1 MKKEALIMA
10 VESNGLANE
19 LGDAHLNKASIL
31 HAWCSAGLGPRI
43 PPSAPAKCSNLEPTS
58 PSSYDSKDSFN
69 IGRDPRVQGRSSGL
83 GSLSSQE
90 VKAIS
95 QGYYGYGWEAPQH
108 CLQVDWAS
116 RPVADRP
123 ILDTPR
129 NAKYLRPAGPLHP
142 VESMYQDKVPRIA
155 GTQYRQRGTLRR
167 LGTQVAT
174 AGRGFARNFWVIVAF
189 VAVAAGAFGFEGQ
202 RRCSA
207 ARRHSTRREAYQD
220 YSSSDDDEP
229 AQVDRRGFTAAS
241 FMG

>member
-1 MKKEALIMA
+1 MRHGNGEVVRAPCPLALY
-10 VESNGLANE
+10 LAPSPGINPPCLV
-19 LGDAHLNKASIL
+19 LG
-31 HAWCSAGLGPRI
+31 WLGAQD
-43 PPSAPAKCSNLEPTS
+43 PPLRTS
-58 PSSYDSKDSFN
+58 
-69 IGRDPRVQGRSSGL
+69 QGRSSGL

-123 ILDTPR
+123 ILDTPG